1 VEGSGR
7 GLFKTLSWDLPG
19 GTEKTQENLSVIAVL
34 AEIRTADLPN
44 RRKKDMHVSKLP
56 VLI

>member
-1 VEGSGR
+1 MGGSGR
-7 GLFKTLSWDLPG
+7 GLFKTLSWDLLG
-19 GTEKTQENLSVIAVL
+19 GADKNLRVIAVQ

-44 RRKKDMHVSKLP
+44 RSKKIMHVSKLP